1 MMRRSVKR
9 EFFGN
14 VIPSMI
20 AFAFTGV
27 YAIVD
32 GFFVGRNVGDAG
44 LAAINVAYPLVALIQ
59 AAGTGLG
66 MAGAIQIAI
75 NKGKKDEETE
85 RRYLGNA
92 FVLLL
97 LAGILLTGLL
107 LMFYPVILRLFGA
120 SGEIYTYGAGYIRI
134 IAAGAA
140 IQVFSTGMMPIIRN
154 YDGAVTAM
162 AAMVAGFVTN
172 IIFDWLFVSVLDYGV
187 EGAAVATLMG
197 QAVTVVPAVIYLT
210 RKVGLFHYAYFPLRG
225 NVVRYL
231 LAIAASPFGL
241 TLSPNIVIM
250 IINKGSIVYGGDT
263 AVSCYAVVSYVI
275 CVVQLLVQGVGD
287 GAQPLIGRY
296 YGSREYEGVRKVR
309 AMAYMMAAG
318 VTILCIGA
326 IIMTRGSLAG
336 IFGVSSQVQEM
347 YETVILYFAA
357 GLVFAAFLRVTTS
370 YFYAVEQN
378 LSAYILIYGE
388 PSLLAVLIALVLPGL
403 LGLSGVWIAEPVT
416 QASLALAGGL
426 LLARSAG
433 RSAGE
438 PGKPDTVRK
447 QEGRINVKE
456 QLTQSDVK
464 KIKEEIEY
472 RKLVVRKKELEAVK
486 EARAQGDLSE
496 NFEYKAAK
504 QDKNRN
510 ESRIRYLER
519 MLKNARI
526 ISDASKED
534 EAGINNTVELYFEDE
549 GETDTI
555 RLVTSVRGNSLEGL
569 ISIESPLGK
578 AVLGRREGDRVK
590 VELSEGRG
598 YYVVIKKII
607 KTSDDSED
615 QLRKY

>member
-1 MMRRSVKR
+1 
-9 EFFGN
+9 
-14 VIPSMI
+14 
-20 AFAFTGV
+20 
-27 YAIVD
+27 
-32 GFFVGRNVGDAG
+32 
-44 LAAINVAYPLVALIQ
+44 
-59 AAGTGLG
+59 
-66 MAGAIQIAI
+66 
-75 NKGKKDEETE
+75 
-85 RRYLGNA
+85 
-92 FVLLL
+92 
-97 LAGILLTGLL
+97 
-107 LMFYPVILRLFGA
+107 
-120 SGEIYTYGAGYIRI
+120 
-134 IAAGAA
+134 
-140 IQVFSTGMMPIIRN
+140 MMPIIRN

-197 QAVTVVPAVIYLT
+197 QAVTVVPAVAYLT
-210 RKVGLFHYAYFPLRG
+210 RKVGLFHYAYFPLRR

-433 RSAGE
+433 RSAG
-438 PGKPDTVRK
+438 
-447 QEGRINVKE
+447 
-456 QLTQSDVK
+456 
-464 KIKEEIEY
+464 
-472 RKLVVRKKELEAVK
+472 
-486 EARAQGDLSE
+486 
-496 NFEYKAAK
+496 
-504 QDKNRN
+504 NR
-510 ESRIRYLER
+510 ESQI
-519 MLKNARI
+519 
-526 ISDASKED
+526 
-534 EAGINNTVELYFEDE
+534 
-549 GETDTI
+549 
-555 RLVTSVRGNSLEGL
+555 
-569 ISIESPLGK
+569 
-578 AVLGRREGDRVK
+578 
-590 VELSEGRG
+590 
-598 YYVVIKKII
+598 
-607 KTSDDSED
+607 
-615 QLRKY
+615 Q

>member
-32 GFFVGRNVGDAG
+32 GFFVGRNVGDVG

-197 QAVTVVPAVIYLT
+197 QAVTVVPAVAYLT
-210 RKVGLFHYAYFPLRG
+210 RKVGLFHYAYFPLRR

-433 RSAGE
+433 RSAG
-438 PGKPDTVRK
+438 
-447 QEGRINVKE
+447 
-456 QLTQSDVK
+456 
-464 KIKEEIEY
+464 
-472 RKLVVRKKELEAVK
+472 
-486 EARAQGDLSE
+486 
-496 NFEYKAAK
+496 
-504 QDKNRN
+504 NR
-510 ESRIRYLER
+510 ESQI
-519 MLKNARI
+519 
-526 ISDASKED
+526 
-534 EAGINNTVELYFEDE
+534 
-549 GETDTI
+549 
-555 RLVTSVRGNSLEGL
+555 
-569 ISIESPLGK
+569 
-578 AVLGRREGDRVK
+578 
-590 VELSEGRG
+590 
-598 YYVVIKKII
+598 
-607 KTSDDSED
+607 
-615 QLRKY
+615 Q

>member
-1 MMRRSVKR
+1 
-9 EFFGN
+9 
-14 VIPSMI
+14 
-20 AFAFTGV
+20 
-27 YAIVD
+27 
-32 GFFVGRNVGDAG
+32 
-44 LAAINVAYPLVALIQ
+44 
-59 AAGTGLG
+59 

-107 LMFYPVILRLFGA
+107 LMLYPVILRLFGA

-172 IIFDWLFVSVLDYGV
+172 IIFDWLFVSVLGYGV

-210 RKVGLFHYAYFPLRG
+210 RKVGLFHYAYFPLRR

-433 RSAGE
+433 RSAG
-438 PGKPDTVRK
+438 
-447 QEGRINVKE
+447 
-456 QLTQSDVK
+456 
-464 KIKEEIEY
+464 
-472 RKLVVRKKELEAVK
+472 
-486 EARAQGDLSE
+486 
-496 NFEYKAAK
+496 
-504 QDKNRN
+504 NR
-510 ESRIRYLER
+510 ESQI
-519 MLKNARI
+519 
-526 ISDASKED
+526 
-534 EAGINNTVELYFEDE
+534 
-549 GETDTI
+549 
-555 RLVTSVRGNSLEGL
+555 
-569 ISIESPLGK
+569 
-578 AVLGRREGDRVK
+578 
-590 VELSEGRG
+590 
-598 YYVVIKKII
+598 
-607 KTSDDSED
+607 
-615 QLRKY
+615 Q